1 MELLFLL
8 AFSASLG
15 LMKISNI
22 ELSAKL
28 DLKSRNLVDIAKARV
43 QDAKDYKIAIDEYTD
58 NMLHRDVVFKTKTEK
73 IYVWEDKNA
82 SCQDVINRFDNYTY

>member
-15 LMKISNI
+15 WMKISNI
-22 ELSAKL
+22 ELSATL
-28 DLKSRNLVDIAKARV
+28 DLKSRDLVDIAKERK
-43 QDAKDYKIAIDEYTD
+43 QDAKDYKIAIDEYAD
-58 NMLHRDVVFKTKTEK
+58 NMLHRDVVFKTKIEK